1 MKVQQ
6 TIQRMIDNAMAPF
19 KRRVRTMVMRAVVE
33 LVDASKMTQAVQ
45 VSRTEDLLDDDVEH
59 FQPFGFSAV
68 PKKDAEAIVLLV
80 GASADN
86 AVVVV
91 IDDKRY
97 RPTSLAEGESCMY
110 AINNGAGVI
119 RVLCKADGKVLL
131 GTNPGATEKLSR
143 ADRTDARLAR
153 LENAFNSH
161 GHGIPSLT
169 VSGASTTA
177 SSTTGNPTLTNGD
190 PTGADEV
197 YGK

>member
-19 KRRVRTMVMRAVVE
+19 KRRVRTMVMRAIVE
-33 LVDASKMTQAVQ
+33 LVDASKKTQAVQ
-45 VSRTEDLLDDDVEH
+45 VSRAEDLLDDEVEH

-68 PKKDAEAIVLLV
+68 PKKDAEAIVLLP

-110 AINNGAGVI
+110 VIKNNAGVI
-119 RVLCKADGKVLL
+119 RVHCLANGDVKL
-131 GTNPGATEKLSR
+131 GTNPSNKLSR
-143 ADRTDARLAR
+143 ADRTDARIKR
-153 LENAFNSH
+153 LEDAFNAH

-169 VSGASTTA
+169 VSGSSTTA
-177 SSTTGNPTLTNGD
+177 GSTTGNPTLTNGST
-190 PTGADEV
+190 TGADEV
-197 YGK
+197 YGE